1 MRIELTPEAPDAAR
15 QDAARRAAEVLRAG
29 GVALLP
35 AEGLY
40 GLHARAEDPAAVE
53 RLLRL
58 KPRAGKQGFIG
69 LVGDPGDASRWAET
83 GEVAESLI
91 RRHWPGPLTL
101 VLRARPGA
109 PESVTAADGTVAL
122 RCPGNAL
129 LRDVVRIAAG
139 IVISTSANEPGQ
151 APRIRA
157 EGPLAESVDLVV
169 DQGALSGIPSTLVS
183 VQGDEVRVLRE
194 GAVHLD
200 R

>member
-1 MRIELTPEAPDAAR
+1 
-15 QDAARRAAEVLRAG
+15 VLRAG

-53 RLLRL
+53 RLIRL

-91 RRHWPGPLTL
+91 QRHWPGALTL
-101 VLRARPGA
+101 VLRAKPGT
-109 PESVTAADGTVAL
+109 PESVVAADGTVAL

-129 LRDVVRIAAG
+129 LRDVARIAEG
-139 IVISTSANEPGQ
+139 ILISTSANEPGQ
-151 APRIRA
+151 PPRVRA
-157 EGPLAESVDLVV
+157 DGPLSESVDLVV
-169 DQGALSGIPSTLVS
+169 DQGALSGTPSTLVS

-194 GAVHLD
+194 GSVRLD